1 MPVPDD
7 RRRTT
12 EDGKPNLSVARR
24 LSSVV
29 RSALTERPAC
39 FEIDPSARAV
49 KQRVGCGSPTACA
62 AATFSDR
69 SPLHDVRQRARR
81 RAGRSRCRAAR
92 ENLFLADER
101 RSCWWSQTGSN
112 RRPPACKAG
121 ALPTE
126 LWPRSENGGQMT
138 EVRGV
143 SIPTSDIGHLKT
155 GGPGKI

>member
-12 EDGKPNLSVARR
+12 EDGKRFIRYP
-24 LSSVV
+24 SSVFC
-29 RSALTERPAC
+29 RPNSIDRKTSLLRDRPEDAC
-39 FEIDPSARAV
+39 GQAASWMWIAHGFSRGDFFGSIPSSRCQTTRA
-49 KQRVGCGSPTACA
+49 PT
-62 AATFSDR
+62 
-69 SPLHDVRQRARR
+69 PV
-81 RAGRSRCRAAR
+81 GRSRRRAAR
-92 ENLFLADER
+92 ETCFLRTSR

-126 LWPRSENGGQMT
+126 LWPRSENGGQT
-138 EVRGV
+138 TDDRYPSSVVGPL
-143 SIPTSDIGHLKT
+143 SSGT